1 MNDVG
6 VYQLFLKICLP
17 FSPQSLFSNFL
28 RALTVTKLFQ
38 CCIMNVLSL
47 FLPCHYCV
55 ESGSRLNLMQARF
68 NKCKYWGEYGEEIW
82 ILRPL
87 SPSWHML
94 LHSGEKVSSFLLE
107 VSSSIVWKGALCR
120 LLVKIDVTCANSQPI
135 NQCFDL
141 QRCIMLL

>member
-1 MNDVG
+1 M
-6 VYQLFLKICLP
+6 LFYECLI
-17 FSPQSLFSNFL
+17 FI
-28 RALTVTKLFQ
+28 LT
-38 CCIMNVLSL
+38 LSL
-47 FLPCHYCV
+47 LCGVWEPM
-55 ESGSRLNLMQARF
+55 NLMQARF

-120 LLVKIDVTCANSQPI
+120 LLVKIDVTCANS
-135 NQCFDL
+135 
-141 QRCIMLL
+141 